1 MEMIRDC
8 CVADAIHWKETA
20 MRVALTTAHPA
31 CQLFRSAY
39 RNLTTA
45 EQDQV
50 GNLNWSLFQ
59 SLNPGEPK

>member
-1 MEMIRDC
+1 
-8 CVADAIHWKETA
+8 

-59 SLNPGEPK
+59 SLNPEKTDE